1 MICITGIP
9 GTGKTTIARMLNNN
23 GIKCTGLNNIALKCG
38 ALNGETVDIDILN
51 KIEINSDV
59 VESHY
64 SHLLD
69 CNYVII
75 LEDDEAQLIKRMVAR
90 GYPESKINENID
102 AQRAGIIYWEA
113 IDRMPANHIFVIQ
126 ENSRTIDKVFTEVMD
141 IILSLYGK
149 VN

>member
-9 GTGKTTIARMLNNN
+9 GTGKTTIARMLNSS
-23 GIKCTGLNNIALKCG
+23 GIKCTGLNDISIECG
-38 ALNGETVDIDILN
+38 ALNGDTVDIDILR
-51 KIEINSDV
+51 KIQINSDV

-69 CNYVII
+69 CEYVII
-75 LEDDEAQLIKRMVAR
+75 LEDDEEQLMKRMEER

-113 IDRMPANHIFVIQ
+113 IDRLPANHIFVIQ
-126 ENSRTIDKVFTEVMD
+126 ENSRAINNVFTEVMN

>member
-9 GTGKTTIARMLNNN
+9 CTGKTTIARMLNYR
-23 GIKCTGLNNIALKCG
+23 GIKCTGLNSIALEYG
-38 ALNGETVDIDILN
+38 ALNGDTVDIDIL
-51 KIEINSDV
+51 KKVQINSEI

-69 CNYVII
+69 CEYVII
-75 LEDDEAQLIKRMVAR
+75 LEDDEEQLIKRMAAR

-113 IDRMPANHIFVIQ
+113 IDRLPANHIFVIQ
-126 ENSRTIDKVFTEVMD
+126 EKSRAIDEVFTEVMN
-141 IILSLYGK
+141 IILSLHDK